1 MPHGFLKD
9 FKSKLSE
16 IATIV
21 LGLATA
27 MAIQQVQKVVLEII
41 EKLRESCPPPEELE
55 KLTQKI
61 NNVRQ
66 VVNGIQSKADK
77 IKALPQYLQPAI
89 LATKIIV
96 DILSHL
102 PIPGTIGTPPG
113 PAGGVI
119 YSEPMGMAAT
129 RASKL
134 TKFQKF
140 IETLEDDV
148 QSINVVLGVFQGVFV
163 PILAALNLIEGLIA
177 QCASNQSLTDEERR
191 KLIQS
196 IQGNTSIAATEG
208 VLYTSKNLNNLPYP
222 ATTEDQKFKPGFR
235 NVIGDTTSTGISVA
249 FGLEKKQP
257 GSLNLDIFSFDESPS
272 TVANLLTD
280 KRPTGNTYLIKIV
293 NDPTAPDIAPRR
305 QAIVQD
311 FRGVTVLQG
320 PVSFASRPEIL
331 IEEMKFRIDNQL
343 P

>member
-1 MPHGFLKD
+1 MPHGFIKD
-9 FKSKLSE
+9 FKSNLSQ
-16 IATIV
+16 
-21 LGLATA
+21 LATA
-27 MAIQQVQKVVLEII
+27 VLGIATAIAIQQVQKVVLEVLDR
-41 EKLRESCPPPEELE
+41 LRESCPPPDELE

-61 NNVRQ
+61 NNVKQ
-66 VVNGIQSKADK
+66 VVNGIQGKVDR
-77 IKALPQYLQPAI
+77 IRALPQYLQPAI
-89 LATKIIV
+89 LGAKIIV

-102 PIPGTIGTPPG
+102 PIPVVIGGPG
-113 PAGGVI
+113 PIGVA
-119 YSEPMGMAAT
+119 YAETQGKAAT

-140 IETLEDDV
+140 IEALEDDV
-148 QSINVVLGVFQGVFV
+148 QAINIVLGAFQGVFV

-191 KLIQS
+191 QLIQN

-222 ATTEDQKFKPGFR
+222 ATTEDQKLKPGFR
-235 NVIGDTTSTGISVA
+235 NVIGDTTLTGISTA
-249 FGLEKKQP
+249 FGLQKKQP
-257 GSLNLDIFSFDESPS
+257 GSLNQDIFSFDESDL
-272 TVANLLTD
+272 TTANLLTD
-280 KRPTGNTYLIKIV
+280 KRPEGNTYLIKIV
-293 NDPTAPDIAPRR
+293 DDPTAPNIAPRR

-311 FRGVTVLQG
+311 FRGVTVLRG
-320 PVSFASRPEIL
+320 PVSFASRPEVL

>member
-1 MPHGFLKD
+1 MPHGFIKD
-9 FKSKLSE
+9 FKSNLSQ
-16 IATIV
+16 
-21 LGLATA
+21 LATA
-27 MAIQQVQKVVLEII
+27 VLGIATAIAIQQVQKVVLEVLDR
-41 EKLRESCPPPEELE
+41 LRESCPPPDELE

-61 NNVRQ
+61 NNVKQ
-66 VVNGIQSKADK
+66 VVNGIQGKADR
-77 IKALPQYLQPAI
+77 IRALPQYLQPAI
-89 LATKIIV
+89 LGAKIIV
-96 DILSHL
+96 DIISHFPL
-102 PIPGTIGTPPG
+102 PGTIGGPG
-113 PAGGVI
+113 PIGVV
-119 YSEPMGMAAT
+119 YSEPRGMAAT

-140 IETLEDDV
+140 IEALEDDV
-148 QSINVVLGVFQGVFV
+148 QAINIVLGAFQGVFV

-191 KLIQS
+191 QLIQN

-235 NVIGDTTSTGISVA
+235 NVIGDTTLTGISTA

-257 GSLNLDIFSFDESPS
+257 GSLNQNIFSFDESEL
-272 TVANLLTD
+272 TTANLLTD
-280 KRPTGNTYLIKIV
+280 KRPEGNTYLIKIV
-293 NDPTAPDIAPRR
+293 DDPTAPNIAPRR

-311 FRGVTVLQG
+311 FRGVTVLRG
-320 PVSFASRPEIL
+320 PVSFASRPEVL